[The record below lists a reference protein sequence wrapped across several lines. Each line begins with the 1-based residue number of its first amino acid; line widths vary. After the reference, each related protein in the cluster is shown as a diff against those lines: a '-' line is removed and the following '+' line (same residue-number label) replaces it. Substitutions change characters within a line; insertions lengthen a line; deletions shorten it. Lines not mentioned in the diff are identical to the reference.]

1 MHLFRLRLAL
11 GFLFALF
18 SSLFCVAQETRTD
31 VIERERE
38 RKAAHL
44 QPYQPAKVEKAL
56 SFLDD
61 HKVLE
66 RLTDGYHGWNL
77 RFGGLVQ
84 GSGFAL
90 GPEFTLGSN
99 SSPGNLRVGAPI
111 STKLYQ
117 KYLCAGQCRGWL
129 RIISLLISMRR
140 TGTIHRSTILAQA
153 PDRRRATDGLQA

>member
-1 MHLFRLRLAL
+1 M
-11 GFLFALF
+11 
-18 SSLFCVAQETRTD
+18 
-31 VIERERE
+31 IERERE

-90 GPEFTLGSN
+90 GPEFTLG
-99 SSPGNLRVGAPI
+99 
-111 STKLYQ
+111 
-117 KYLCAGQCRGWL
+117 
-129 RIISLLISMRR
+129 
-140 TGTIHRSTILAQA
+140 
-153 PDRRRATDGLQA
+153 